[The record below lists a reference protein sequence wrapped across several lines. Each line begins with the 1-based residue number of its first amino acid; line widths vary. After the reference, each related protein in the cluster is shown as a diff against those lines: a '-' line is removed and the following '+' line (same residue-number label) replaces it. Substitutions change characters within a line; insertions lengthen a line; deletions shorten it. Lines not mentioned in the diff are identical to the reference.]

1 MSNIPAM
8 SVVMATLNRCQILK
22 VTLEKLASQS
32 LSGDLEVL
40 VVDDGSTDDTSEM
53 LEEITCSLPYRLRY
67 FRHENRGPGYSQ
79 NRGIKESESDIVLLM
94 ADDIWAGPELLSQHL
109 KTHSEQTGDNF
120 AVLGKVVQS
129 PDLPKTV
136 IHKYWDP
143 FRYGRFDGKSEL
155 DGINFMACNISVKK
169 SYLMKHGMYREAKG
183 AAHEDIELGYRLRE
197 QGLRI
202 IYNEDALAYH
212 HHPETLTNACR
223 RAYERGCN
231 FIMLSDNMPK
241 SFAFSLYNICTMRAG
256 WRAFLRMLPREIPR
270 KLVFNRWTVNVFWLP
285 ILERAETNRL
295 AALFANQLTYRG
307 TIYYHQR
314 LGYRDHRMKSN
325 SLQGS
330 GISLSGTVKERQ

>member
-1 MSNIPAM
+1 MPDVPAM
-8 SVVMATLNRCQILK
+8 SVVVATFNRCPILK
-22 VTLEKLASQS
+22 VTLEKLAGQS
-32 LSGDLEVL
+32 ISEDFEVL
-40 VVDDGSTDDTSEM
+40 VVDDGSADGTSEM
-53 LEEITCSLPYRLRY
+53 VEAITCSLPYRLKY
-67 FRHENRGPGYSQ
+67 FRHDNRGPGHSQ
-79 NRGIKESESDIVLLM
+79 NRGIEESESNIVLLM

-109 KTHSEQTGDNF
+109 KTHREQTDDNI

-169 SYLMKHGMYREAKG
+169 SFLMKHGMYREAKG

-202 IYNEDALAYH
+202 IYNECALAYH

-223 RAYERGCN
+223 RAHERGRN
-231 FIMLSDNMPK
+231 FNMLSENMPK
-241 SFAFSLYNICTMRAG
+241 SFAFPLYNICTLQAG
-256 WRAFLRMLPREIPR
+256 WRAFLKMLPREIPR
-270 KLVFNRWTVNVFWLP
+270 KFVFNRWTVSGFWLP
-285 ILERAETNRL
+285 ILQRAETNRL

-307 TIYYHQR
+307 TIYYHRR
-314 LGYRDHRMKSN
+314 LGYRDRRRESN
-325 SLQGS
+325 KVEAP
-330 GISLSGTVKERQ
+330 GIKLGGAVKERQ